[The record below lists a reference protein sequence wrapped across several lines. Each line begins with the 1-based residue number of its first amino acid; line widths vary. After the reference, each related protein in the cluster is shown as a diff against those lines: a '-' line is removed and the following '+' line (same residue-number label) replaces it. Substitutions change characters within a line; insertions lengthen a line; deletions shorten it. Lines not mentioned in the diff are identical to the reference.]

1 MTSAKSEDKS
11 VSLTIPETILEL
23 ASRLSREK
31 NIDRSTFLREWLCR
45 GAEDAVIRLLER
57 GDISKGY
64 AVKVLGIT
72 YHDINHLL
80 EARGVRLGPSEEQIR
95 RSQDTAKHLKRH
107 MRL

>member
-1 MTSAKSEDKS
+1 MTSAKSEDMS

-23 ASRLSREK
+23 ASRLSQEQDT
-31 NIDRSTFLREWLCR
+31 DRSKFLREWLCR
-45 GAEDAVIRLLER
+45 CAEDAVIRLLER

-72 YHDINHLL
+72 YHDINRLL

-95 RSQDTAKHLKRH
+95 ESQDTAKHLKRH
-107 MRL
+107 VRL